1 MCLQAFAQTP
11 MLSLIN
17 WRKKNGSEWSRLKH
31 SVLFGESGRV
41 SILLF
46 RNYPTICFTTSGNVE
61 GFFRLLPPRSRMS
74 EKSFLWVIYAH
85 NKRPFMGTD
94 GGEGSETQNRKNK
107 SERWLAGVNT
117 KLRSGKPIFPLG
129 LTLIYRWLS
138 HLMCSSLL
146 QKKRSFRSNNCL
158 LTQLTMTAVPA
169 VDFPRRRSSLVDCRD
184 RFWWKN
190 WQAKSRVTLLLITIV
205 KIYGIILIA
214 GGITVKM

>member
-1 MCLQAFAQTP
+1 MSRDFFDSFPLAPEC
-11 MLSLIN
+11 
-17 WRKKNGSEWSRLKH
+17 RKKVFYELHTHTIN
-31 SVLFGESGRV
+31 VL
-41 SILLF
+41 
-46 RNYPTICFTTSGNVE
+46 
-61 GFFRLLPPRSRMS
+61 
-74 EKSFLWVIYAH
+74 LWGL
-85 NKRPFMGTD
+85 M

-169 VDFPRRRSSLVDCRD
+169 VDFPRRRSPSVDCRD

-214 GGITVKM
+214 GGITVKMLVTDCV